1 MPLPPLESPSDLR
14 TRLAALARTSPAVGF
29 LTTTLLGFNA
39 AQTASVALL
48 PVSPRTFRA
57 FNRWAANTWSGWCV
71 LGSRVLNRVELVLS
85 GDDPPPGENAI
96 VVMNHQNMP
105 DITFLMDFA
114 SRKGRLGDMKWLV
127 KDPIKHVPGVGWGLR
142 FLDSVFVKRN
152 WTRDEDT
159 IRATFA
165 KLRDAQI
172 PVWMISFPEGTRIRP
187 EKLKKSQAYAREH
200 GLYVPEHTL
209 VPRTKGFVATVIGL
223 REHVDAV
230 YDLTLGYENGV
241 PTLWQ
246 FVQGFAP
253 RAHLHVRR
261 HPIETLPRDEAAL
274 SAWLLDRFR
283 EKDQR
288 LGRFYET
295 GVLAD

>member
-1 MPLPPLESPSDLR
+1 
-14 TRLAALARTSPAVGF
+14 
-29 LTTTLLGFNA
+29 
-39 AQTASVALL
+39 
-48 PVSPRTFRA
+48 
-57 FNRWAANTWSGWCV
+57 V